1 MKKIVNSLGNKL
13 VMHKKMYYILNFTWG
28 IIGTLLGFLLLLILM
43 PFGKV
48 KRLDHVL
55 YLEFNKKTGWGFSLG
70 TVFFVT
76 KYPGASMKYHEF
88 GHTVQNAIFGP
99 FMFLFVSLPSV
110 IRFWIREYGYRH
122 DKLPKTNYDEVWFEG
137 TATSIGNYY
146 VEHKYN

>member
-1 MKKIVNSLGNKL
+1 MKRIVSGLGNKL
-13 VMHKKMYYILNFTWG
+13 VMHKKLYYILNFTWG

-76 KYPGASMKYHEF
+76 KYPSAGMKYHEF
-88 GHTVQNAIFGP
+88 GHSVQNAMFGP
-99 FMFLFVSLPSV
+99 FVFIFVAIPSFT
-110 IRFWIREYGYRH
+110 RFWYRNWLYKH
-122 DKLPKTNYDEVWFEG
+122 GKQPKHHYDHAWFEG

-146 VEHKYN
+146 VAHEYN